1 MRLRTTLPV
10 AAVLVAGLA
19 LPTSAPAASLVGKWD
34 LGPLLDVRI
43 SVIQGKLRARAL
55 NNASACKVSK
65 DEIVWK
71 IGNGANGAFG
81 TSEIFTFPGGVCYG
95 REPAVQA
102 SFFLRPN
109 NPNVLRV
116 CGSNGLK
123 AGVAP
128 ETDFSSPKAVYPCA
142 DYKRIVKKT
151 PLPFTKSGTLAY
163 FKNAY
168 RSPAKRCPST
178 GPTTYRINLAE
189 QPQDPMLR
197 FTDFTINGAQP
208 DVYSGSPQAGY
219 VRIDTIIRKKPVSL
233 HLKFAT
239 ESGAIRGFTVTWPA
253 CVPD

>member
-19 LPTSAPAASLVGKWD
+19 LPSSASAASLVGKWD
-34 LGPLLDVRI
+34 LGPLLDVQI
-43 SVIQGKLRARAL
+43 KVSQGKLIARAL
-55 NNASACKVSK
+55 NRVSGCKVAK

-71 IGNGANGAFG
+71 IGSGANGAFG
-81 TSEIFTFPGGVCYG
+81 TSEVFTFPGGVCYG

-109 NPNVLRV
+109 NSNVLRV
-116 CGSNGLK
+116 CGSNGLQP
-123 AGVAP
+123 GVTP
-128 ETDFSSPKAVYPCA
+128 KTDFSSPKAVYPCA

-168 RSPAKRCPST
+168 RNPAKRCPST
-178 GPTTYRINLAE
+178 GPTTYRINFAE

-197 FTDFTINGAQP
+197 FTDFTINGQQP
-208 DVYSGSPQAGY
+208 DVYEGSPRAGY
-219 VRIDTIIRKKPVSL
+219 VRVDTIIRKKPVAL

-239 ESGAIRGFTVTWPA
+239 ESGAIRGFTVTWKA